1 MHIERLLKMAND
13 IGDFF
18 GTEPNRVD
26 AIEGIAAHIARFWDP
41 GMREQILECLKEDDG
56 ELDEIVREAL
66 GRVTAP
72 KPRHTA

>member
-1 MHIERLLKMAND
+1 MHIERLVKMAND

-18 GTEPNRVD
+18 KTEPNRVD
-26 AIEGIAAHIARFWDP
+26 AIEGIATHIARFWDP
-41 GMREQILECLKEDDG
+41 RMREQILEYLKKDGG

-66 GRVTAP
+66 GRVTGP

>member
-1 MHIERLLKMAND
+1 MHIERLVKMAND

-18 GTEPNRVD
+18 KTEPNRVD
-26 AIEGIAAHIARFWDP
+26 AIEGIATHIARFWDP
-41 GMREQILECLKEDDG
+41 RMREQILEYLKKDGG